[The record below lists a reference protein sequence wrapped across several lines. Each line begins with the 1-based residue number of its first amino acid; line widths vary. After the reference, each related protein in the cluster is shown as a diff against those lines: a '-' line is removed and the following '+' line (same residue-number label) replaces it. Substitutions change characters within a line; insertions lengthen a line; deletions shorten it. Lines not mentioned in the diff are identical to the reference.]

1 MRDTGCGRP
10 PDVPSR
16 ESDPPQEEIDALNPG
31 RDVSRLRPR
40 FRAGASLTN
49 RCSTRAARSRRSRA
63 EARPRER
70 HRRSLE
76 VLRLV
81 RGGLR
86 ELARGERK
94 THDAGSAGLRRS
106 PLRSRTTGPPRSGKR
121 WKVRFRYRDMSQRDP
136 TATTRFSAGVM
147 KARGESLNEWRRR
160 ALIVA
165 PPVTGDS
172 GRT

>member
-1 MRDTGCGRP
+1 VLGY
-10 PDVPSR
+10 VALHF
-16 ESDPPQEEIDALNPG
+16 DPERRALLG
-31 RDVSRLRPR
+31 Q
-40 FRAGASLTN
+40 
-49 RCSTRAARSRRSRA
+49 
-63 EARPRER
+63 
-70 HRRSLE
+70 
-76 VLRLV
+76 
-81 RGGLR
+81 
-86 ELARGERK
+86 
-94 THDAGSAGLRRS
+94 
-106 PLRSRTTGPPRSGKR
+106 GKR